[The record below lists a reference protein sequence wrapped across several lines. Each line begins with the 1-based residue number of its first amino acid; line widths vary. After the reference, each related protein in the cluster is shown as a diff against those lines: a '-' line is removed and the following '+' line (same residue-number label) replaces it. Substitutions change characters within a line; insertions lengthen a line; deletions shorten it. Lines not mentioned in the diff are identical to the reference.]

1 MGLPQL
7 YITNYVYITLL
18 LLSIRLSK
26 LKRVDAAKELFNA
39 FATRTQA
46 YKLHHA
52 FGLTIFDHTV
62 DMRLALTKN
71 VENFEVLCISCTSVV
86 LSNTP

>member
-1 MGLPQL
+1 MRR
-7 YITNYVYITLL
+7 I
-18 LLSIRLSK
+18 
-26 LKRVDAAKELFNA
+26 DAAKELFNA

-62 DMRLALTKN
+62 DMTLALTKN
-71 VENFEVLCISCTSVV
+71 VENFEVFLHDV
-86 LSNTP
+86 